1 MVVVSHLQQVSVMD
15 LHAAAG
21 ALVLGRRRRAET
33 GGLRRSGFTGL
44 LLHLQF
50 RLRLKKQRF
59 YKKEKTVFCASSKN
73 VLYF

>member
-1 MVVVSHLQQVSVMD
+1 MD

-33 GGLRRSGFTGL
+33 GGLRQSGFTGL

-50 RLRLKKQRF
+50 RLRQIKPPKTKQTNKNISEERQDRF
-59 YKKEKTVFCASSKN
+59 NLRF
-73 VLYF
+73 F